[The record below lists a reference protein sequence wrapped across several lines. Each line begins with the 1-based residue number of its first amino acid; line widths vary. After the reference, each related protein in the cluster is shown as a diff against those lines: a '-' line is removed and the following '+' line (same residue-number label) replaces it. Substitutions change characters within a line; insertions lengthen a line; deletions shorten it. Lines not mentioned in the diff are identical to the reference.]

1 MDNLRKKERLL
12 EDGIVS
18 KNKVL
23 DEKVNSSHK
32 TFLNKIDLL
41 DIKSLTMDEVKKN
54 LEIERNRVK
63 EEYNNREK

>member
-12 EDGIVS
+12 EDGMVS

-23 DEKVNSSHK
+23 DEKVNNSHK

-63 EEYNNREK
+63 